1 MSERGLNSERTQRP
15 ARRTTGLGRALVAL
29 YAVFAVAAVSRAAV
43 QIATDFDAAPLAYV
57 LSAFSGVV
65 YVLATLGLA
74 RTGARWRRVAWAA
87 CSVELLGVLVVGTLS
102 LADAQAF
109 PDSTVWSGYGSGYG
123 YVPLVLP
130 VLGLVYLRRE
140 SRRRS

>member
-1 MSERGLNSERTQRP
+1 VSEPGLNSERTQRP

>member
-1 MSERGLNSERTQRP
+1 MNSERTQRP

>member
-1 MSERGLNSERTQRP
+1 MSADGPGRP

-74 RTGARWRRVAWAA
+74 RTGPRWRRVAWGA
-87 CSVELLGVLVVGTLS
+87 CSVELLGVLVIGSLS

-140 SRRRS
+140 SRRRP